1 MGVALAEAGILCWIK
16 SGVHACENREAS
28 SRRQSETC
36 FVAESFGVL
45 AIRGE
50 NFIEDLAHVI
60 KGGLNCG
67 NLAILG
73 VGEQWTERVAY
84 LRSPTTALD

>member
-1 MGVALAEAGILCWIK
+1 MGVALAQAGVLCRIK
-16 SGVHACENREAS
+16 SGIHARENRKAS

-50 NFIEDLAHVI
+50 NFIEDLAHGI
-60 KGGLNCG
+60 KGG
-67 NLAILG
+67 
-73 VGEQWTERVAY
+73 
-84 LRSPTTALD
+84 